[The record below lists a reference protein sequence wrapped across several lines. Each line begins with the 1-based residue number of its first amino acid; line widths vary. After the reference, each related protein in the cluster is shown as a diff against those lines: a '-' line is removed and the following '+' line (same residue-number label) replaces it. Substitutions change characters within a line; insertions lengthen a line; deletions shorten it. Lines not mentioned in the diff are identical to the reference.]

1 MSARATNL
9 LLLALVFAALLS
21 GGGAFLAGAPSW
33 RGVVLVHDLAGFCLL
48 GAFVWKRRIIVRSL
62 RRHGGAPA
70 VVPGVVLLVL
80 ILVTLATGF
89 GWSSTGLPSVR
100 GYSALTI
107 HAALGVLIAAPLAV
121 HAGAHWP
128 RLGLR
133 PGRRTLLR
141 LAALGAGGVV
151 IWQGSEAAARVLGLG
166 GAARRFT
173 GSRPVPASE
182 DFPATQWLFDNP
194 APLDRFRWRLRIGG
208 HAHHAVELLWEEL
221 DGRAAPMRATI
232 DCTGGWYADRLW
244 QGVPLAELLARV
256 EPREGAR
263 SVVVRSVT
271 GYWRRFSLE
280 HARRLW
286 LATRV
291 DGESLTHGH
300 GAPARLV
307 VPDGR
312 GYDWVKWVT
321 EIEVSA
327 APAWLRW
334 PLPV

>member
-9 LLLALVFAALLS
+9 LLLMLVFAALLT
-21 GGGAFLAGAPSW
+21 GGGVFLVGAPSW
-33 RGVVLVHDLAGFCLL
+33 RGVVWLHDLAGFCLL

-62 RRHGGAPA
+62 RRHGAAPA
-70 VVPGVVLLVL
+70 VAPGIALLALVL
-80 ILVTLATGF
+80 ATLATGF

-107 HAALGVLIAAPLAV
+107 HAGLGLLVAMPLAV

-128 RLGLR
+128 RFGQR

-141 LAALGAGGVV
+141 LAALGAGGFLL
-151 IWQGSEAAARVLGLG
+151 WQGSEATARVLGLG
-166 GAARRFT
+166 GAARRYT
-173 GSRPVPASE
+173 GSRPVPAHE
-182 DFPATQWLFDNP
+182 DFPATQWLFDDP
-194 APLDRFRWRLRIGG
+194 APLDRSRWRLQVGG
-208 HAHHAVELLWEEL
+208 HAHRVLELSWEEI
-221 DGRAAPMRATI
+221 DGRAVPVQATI

-244 QGVPLAELLARV
+244 QGVPLAELLARA
-256 EPREGAR
+256 EPRDGTH
-263 SVVVRSVT
+263 SIVVRSVT
-271 GYWRRFSLE
+271 GYWRRFGLGQ
-280 HARRLW
+280 AKRLW
-286 LATRV
+286 LATRI
-291 DGESLTHGH
+291 DGEPLAHGH

-321 EIEVSA
+321 EIEVST